1 MLRAQR
7 LGAVLAAGLELTLLD
22 EPEAR
27 VTTAEIGAAGVARAM
42 TNRSVFCSLDA
53 GEDVVVLPGALVD
66 VRWSIEKIA
75 GVAVIAVLLS
85 HLPRPVSG

>member
-1 MLRAQR
+1 MAD
-7 LGAVLAAGLELTLLD
+7 G
-22 EPEAR
+22 
-27 VTTAEIGAAGVARAM
+27 
-42 TNRSVFCSLDA
+42 SVFCFLDA

-66 VRWSIEKIA
+66 VRWGIEKIA